1 MGCTFAPKVEAQER
15 TMTTNSRLPVVDG
28 DEGADV
34 YGYANSAEE
43 ARAIAEGCFADPIA
57 KVERYGPVHLSDGR
71 TLPEAFV
78 AFTQSPIAEQVQGI
92 RSDLRE
98 ILK

>member
-1 MGCTFAPKVEAQER
+1 
-15 TMTTNSRLPVVDG
+15 MTTNSRLPVVDG

-57 KVERYGPVHLSDGR
+57 KVERYGPIHLSDGR